1 MFYYTAHGLTIRSC
15 LKIPGL
21 KAIQK
26 TKNTD
31 VVVEVGAVT
40 DPKEKEDG
48 RRTVVNR
55 ESEILIHWREW
66 ATISIRNGKRIVVDP
81 VEGADDRIIELLVAG
96 SGLGVLLHQRQRV
109 TLHASAAAI
118 GDGAVAFA
126 GEKGM
131 GKSTTAT
138 AFMKEGYP
146 VITDDV
152 LAIDTSTAS
161 PQVTPG
167 GRHFK
172 LWPDAAA
179 ATLDSDAENLSAL
192 YPGYPKKGYSAPDG
206 PTSSFPLQCIYLL
219 GYDDNTTKGLP
230 RADVPSPT
238 NAYMHVTLNS
248 YALRFLKKTGIGQW
262 YFESVAEIV
271 KSVPVRI
278 LAREYNTEKIK
289 ETIEFVEKDLRDVQ
303 LQGRV

>member
-1 MFYYTAHGLTIRSC
+1 MFYYNAHGLTIRSC

-31 VVVEVGAVT
+31 VVVEIGAVT

-66 ATISIRNGKRIVVDP
+66 ATISIRNGRRIVVDP

-109 TLHASAAAI
+109 TLHASAVAI
-118 GDGAVAFA
+118 EDGAVAFA

-146 VITDDV
+146 VLTDDV

-179 ATLDSDAENLSAL
+179 ATLDSDAENLSVL
-192 YPGYPKKGYSAPDG
+192 YPGNPKKGYSAPGG
-206 PTSSFPLQCIYLL
+206 PVSSFPLKCIYLL
-219 GYDDNTTKGLP
+219 GYDDKNKEGLP

-238 NAYMHVTLNS
+238 NAYMQVTLNS
-248 YALRFLKKTGIGQW
+248 YALRFLKKTGIEKW
-262 YFESVAEIV
+262 YFDSVAEIV
-271 KSVPVRI
+271 ESVPVRI
-278 LAREYNTEKIK
+278 LVREHDAQKIK
-289 ETIEFVEKDLRDVQ
+289 KTIRFVEKDVREEQ
-303 LQGRV
+303 LQKRV

>member
-1 MFYYTAHGLTIRSC
+1 M
-15 LKIPGL
+15 PGL

-55 ESEILIHWREW
+55 GSKILIHWREW

-109 TLHASAAAI
+109 TLHASAVAI

-146 VITDDV
+146 VLTDDV
-152 LAIDTSTAS
+152 LAIETSTAS

-192 YPGYPKKGYSAPDG
+192 YPGYPKKGYAVPDG
-206 PTSSFPLQCIYLL
+206 PTASFPLKCIYLL
-219 GYDDNTTKGLP
+219 GYEDKNEEGLP
-230 RADVPSPT
+230 RVDVPSPT
-238 NAYMHVTLNS
+238 NAYMQVTLNS
-248 YALRFLKKTGIGQW
+248 YALRFLKKTGIHKW
-262 YFESVAEIV
+262 YFDSVAEIV
-271 KSVPVRI
+271 GSVPVRI
-278 LAREYNTEKIK
+278 LVREYSTKKIK
-289 ETIEFVEKDLRDVQ
+289 DTIEFVEKDVREEQ
-303 LQGRV
+303 FQGCV

>member
-1 MFYYTAHGLTIRSC
+1 MPYYTAHGLTIKSC
-15 LKIPGL
+15 LEVPGL
-21 KAIQK
+21 KGTEK
-26 TKNTD
+26 PKNID
-31 VVVEVGAVT
+31 VIIEIGPVT
-40 DPKEKEDG
+40 DPKEKADG
-48 RRTVVNR
+48 RRTVVNKG
-55 ESEILIHWREW
+55 SEILIHWREW
-66 ATISIRNGKRIVVDP
+66 ATISIRDGKKIVVDP

-109 TLHASAAAI
+109 TLHASAVAI
-118 GDGAVAFA
+118 GDGAVAFV

-146 VITDDV
+146 VLTDDV
-152 LAIDTSTAS
+152 LAIDTSTES

-192 YPGYPKKGYSAPDG
+192 YPGNPKKGYSVPGG
-206 PTSSFPLQCIYLL
+206 PESSFPLKCIYLL
-219 GYDDNTTKGLP
+219 GYDDKNTKGLP

-238 NAYMHVTLNS
+238 HAYMHVTLNS
-248 YALRFLKKTGIGQW
+248 YALRFLRKTGIGKW

-278 LAREYNTEKIK
+278 LVREQNTGKIK
-289 ETIEFVEKDLRDVQ
+289 DTIEFVEKDLGEGQ
-303 LQGRV
+303 FQERV